1 MGCHPAQYAFGGQR
15 VQREY
20 RARRLHTL
28 LESLLKDIPAFNAG
42 GGDAP
47 EISVLVNAEY
57 VKAQLSGD
65 IHQKDVRKYI
75 L

>member
-1 MGCHPAQYAFGGQR
+1 MER
-15 VQREY
+15 I
-20 RARRLHTL
+20 L
-28 LESLLKDIPAFNAG
+28 SDIAFNAG

-47 EISVLVNAEY
+47 EISVQVNADY

-65 IHQKDVRKYI
+65 MHQMDVKKYI

>member
-1 MGCHPAQYAFGGQR
+1 MRNAVTYDR
-15 VQREY
+15 VSSLFRMP
-20 RARRLHTL
+20 RRLAL
-28 LESLLKDIPAFNAG
+28 RAFHRSDSMPRPP

-47 EISVLVNAEY
+47 EISVQVNAEY